1 MSHNDPYAPNYADA
15 IARERE
21 KIIAACPAK
30 DEQQEQPALNEDIPP
45 FRLFKRQ
52 DIMNLPGIVWKV
64 QDAFPDTG
72 VVCVYGEPASG
83 KSFIVGDMICAIAE
97 GRRWFGKRT
106 KKSDGTIILAEGQ
119 HGIKGRILAWEAEN
133 KRDWPENVQFLLDDF
148 YIGAD
153 VERLAKSIPTGSMI
167 VIDTLN
173 RVSVGL
179 DENSGVDMGII
190 LDNCKKLQKLT
201 SGLVCLVHHCGK
213 NAANGLRGHSSLLGA
228 LDAAIEV
235 SRRGNNRA
243 WKVIKN
249 KDGRDGQAYKFTLN
263 IRVVGKDAYGD
274 DITSCSVFASEEPAR
289 QDEKPLTDNQRY
301 TLESLQAAL
310 EKEGGDSVH
319 VDAWRPHFY
328 GRHCGDNDKTKA
340 TAFRRGRNELVN
352 LGVISVTGYNYS
364 INKEGDRR
372 QTGDIGA
379 TCRQAKAAVLGD
391 TTRHNP
397 LGYVSVSSCEG
408 GARV

>member
-1 MSHNDPYAPNYADA
+1 MSCVSPYIESLKRAQSEFP
-15 IARERE
+15 E
-21 KIIAACPAK
+21 KYIQ
-30 DEQQEQPALNEDIPP
+30 DESPALKEEIPS

-52 DIMNLPGIVWKV
+52 DIMNLPSIAWKV
-64 QDAFPDTG
+64 QGAFPDTG

-83 KSFIVGDMICAIAE
+83 KSLVIGDMGFAVAE
-97 GRRWFGKRT
+97 GRRWFGLRT
-106 KKSDGTIILAEGQ
+106 KKSDVTFIVAEGQ

-133 KRDWPENVQFLLDDF
+133 KRELPGNVQFVLDDF

-173 RVSVGL
+173 RVSAGL

-235 SRRGNNRA
+235 SRRGNSRT
-243 WKVIKN
+243 WKVVKN
-249 KDGRDGQAYKFTLN
+249 KDGQDGQAYKFTLN

-274 DITSCSVFASEEPAR
+274 DVTSCSVFASEEPAL
-289 QDEKPLTDNQRY
+289 QGEKPLTDNQRH

-310 EKEGGDSVH
+310 EEEGGDSVH
-319 VDAWRPHFY
+319 VDAWRPYFY

-352 LGVISVTGYNYS
+352 LGIISVTDYNYS
-364 INKEGDRR
+364 INREDDRR
-372 QTGDIGA
+372 QTGDIEA
-379 TCRQAKAAVLGD
+379 TCRQAKAAALGD
-391 TTRHNP
+391 TTRHPP
-397 LGYVSVSSCEG
+397 LGGVSVSSCEV
-408 GARV
+408 GAGI

>member
-1 MSHNDPYAPNYADA
+1 MLNSDPCAPDYVDA
-15 IARERE
+15 IARERA
-21 KIIAACPAK
+21 KILAACPAK
-30 DEQQEQPALNEDIPP
+30 EEQQEQPTLDEDIPP

-64 QDAFPDTG
+64 QDTAPDTG
-72 VVCVYGEPASG
+72 VICVYGEPASG
-83 KSFIVGDMICAIAE
+83 KSFIVNDMVCAVAE

-106 KKSDGTIILAEGQ
+106 KKSDGTIIVAEGQ

-133 KRDWPENVQFLLDDF
+133 KREWPENVQFLLDDF

-153 VERLAKSIPTGSMI
+153 VERLAKSIPTGSLI

-173 RVSVGL
+173 RVSAGL
-179 DENSGVDMGII
+179 DENSNVDMGII
-190 LDNCKKLQKLT
+190 LANCKKLQKLT

-235 SRRGNNRA
+235 SRRGNNRV
-243 WKVIKN
+243 WKVVKN
-249 KDGRDGQAYKFTLN
+249 KDGQDGQAYKFTLN
-263 IRVVGKDAYGD
+263 IRVVGKDAYGAD
-274 DITSCSVFASEEPAR
+274 VTSCSVFASEEPAG
-289 QDEKPLTDNQRY
+289 QEKNLTDNQRY
-301 TLESLQAAL
+301 ALESLQAAL
-310 EKEGGDSVH
+310 EKEGGDSIH

-364 INKEGDRR
+364 IIKEGDRR

-379 TCRQAKAAVLGD
+379 TCRQAKAPALGD

-397 LGYVSVSSCEG
+397 LGYVGMSSCEV

>member
-1 MSHNDPYAPNYADA
+1 MALNSDPYAIDHTAA
-15 IARERE
+15 VLQKMAERRTLD
-21 KIIAACPAK
+21 PAQ
-30 DEQQEQPALNEDIPP
+30 DNPPTLNEEVPS

-64 QDAFPDTG
+64 QDAAPDTG
-72 VVCVYGEPASG
+72 VICVYGEPASG
-83 KSFIVGDMICAIAE
+83 KSFITGDMVCAVAE

-106 KKSDGTIILAEGQ
+106 KKSDGTIIVAEGQ

-133 KRDWPENVQFLLDDF
+133 KREWPENVQFLLDDF

-173 RVSVGL
+173 RVSAGL
-179 DENSGVDMGII
+179 DENSNVDMGII
-190 LDNCKKLQKLT
+190 LANCKKLQKLT

-235 SRRGNNRA
+235 SRRGNNRV
-243 WKVIKN
+243 WKVVKN
-249 KDGRDGQAYKFTLN
+249 KDGQDGQAYKFTLN
-263 IRVVGKDAYGD
+263 IRVVGKDAYGAD
-274 DITSCSVFASEEPAR
+274 VTSCSVFASEEPAG
-289 QDEKPLTDNQRY
+289 QEKNLTDNQRY

-319 VDAWRPHFY
+319 VDAWRPYFY
-328 GRHCGDNDKTKA
+328 GRHTGDNDKTKA

-352 LGVISVTGYNYS
+352 LGIISVIGYNYS

-379 TCRQAKAAVLGD
+379 TCRQAKAAALGD
-391 TTRHNP
+391 TTRHSP
-397 LGYVSVSSCEG
+397 LGDVSVSSCEV

>member
-1 MSHNDPYAPNYADA
+1 MLNSDPCAPDYVDA
-15 IARERE
+15 IARERA
-21 KIIAACPAK
+21 KILAACPAK
-30 DEQQEQPALNEDIPP
+30 EEQQGQPALNEDIPP

-52 DIMNLPGIVWKV
+52 DIMSLPGIVWKL
-64 QDAFPDTG
+64 QDTFPDTG

-83 KSFIVGDMICAIAE
+83 KSFIVGDMGFAVAE
-97 GRRWFGKRT
+97 GRMWFGKRT
-106 KKSDGTIILAEGQ
+106 KKSDVTLIISEGQ
-119 HGIKGRILAWEAEN
+119 HGVRGRILAWEAEN
-133 KRDWPENVQFLLDDF
+133 KRELPGNVQFLLDDF

-153 VERLAKSIPTGSMI
+153 VERLAKSIPAGSMI
-167 VIDTLN
+167 IIDTLN
-173 RVSVGL
+173 RVSLGL

-213 NAANGLRGHSSLLGA
+213 NAASGMRGHSSLLGA

-235 SRRGNNRA
+235 SRRGNNRV
-243 WKVIKN
+243 WKVVKN
-249 KDGRDGQAYKFTLN
+249 KDGQDGQAYKFTLN
-263 IRVVGKDAYGD
+263 IRVVGKDSYGAD
-274 DITSCSVFASEEPAR
+274 VTSCSVFASEEPAG

-310 EKEGGDSVH
+310 EKEEGDSVH
-319 VDAWRPHFY
+319 VDAWRPYFY
-328 GRHCGDNDKTKA
+328 GRHTGDNDKTKA

-364 INKEGDRR
+364 IIKEGDRR

-379 TCRQAKAAVLGD
+379 TCRQAKAAALGD
-391 TTRHNP
+391 TTRHPP
-397 LGYVSVSSCEG
+397 LGGVSVSSCEG